1 LWENNP
7 RNWKSNRYL
16 QNMKSTTPI
25 AVASRSFSKHPI
37 LRSDLL
43 ERYIDVQFNDKG
55 IPLSGQELI
64 NFAKGREKLIIGLEI
79 IDRSILSKLPELKV
93 ISKYGV
99 GTNMLDITAMRRQ
112 GVKLGLTPGV
122 NKRSVSEL
130 TIAFMISILRRLP
143 QIQLDIRDGIWKNV
157 IGKQLSERTVGIIG
171 CGNVGKD
178 LTIIL
183 RSFGCTVLANDIL
196 DFPDF
201 YKSHNV
207 ESVTLNEILRRSD
220 IVTIHVP
227 LNDTT
232 RGILGSDQLRMMKS
246 GSIVINTARGGLIDE
261 DEVKRLL
268 KSGKLAGAGFD
279 VFGTEPPKD
288 IELLK
293 LPNFM
298 ATPHIGGSSEEA
310 VLAMGR
316 AAIAGLDNNELPETE
331 IQ

>member
-1 LWENNP
+1 
-7 RNWKSNRYL
+7 
-16 QNMKSTTPI
+16 MKLTTPI
-25 AVASRSFSKHPI
+25 AVASRSFSKHTK
-37 LRSDLL
+37 LCAELL
-43 ERYIDVQFNDKG
+43 ERYINVQFNDKG
-55 IPLSGQELI
+55 ISLSGQELV
-64 NFAKGREKLIIGLEI
+64 NFAKGKEKLIIGLEK
-79 IDRSILSKLPELKV
+79 IDESMLSKLPELKV

-99 GTNMLDITAMRRQ
+99 GIDMLDIIAMSRH
-112 GVKLGLTPGV
+112 GVRLGWTPGV
-122 NKRSVSEL
+122 NKRSVTEL

-143 QIQLDIRDGIWKNV
+143 QIQLDIRKGIWRNI
-157 IGKQLSERTVGIIG
+157 IGKQLSNHTVGIIG

-232 RGILGSDQLRMMKS
+232 RGILGPDQLRMMKS
-246 GSIVINTARGGLIDE
+246 GAILINTARGGLVDE

-279 VFGTEPPKD
+279 VFDTEPPED
-288 IELLK
+288 LELLK

-316 AAIAGLDNNELPETE
+316 AAIAGLDKNEIPD
-331 IQ
+331 QDNM

>member
-1 LWENNP
+1 
-7 RNWKSNRYL
+7 
-16 QNMKSTTPI
+16 MKSTTPI

-37 LRSDLL
+37 LRSELL

-64 NFAKGREKLIIGLEI
+64 NFAKGREKLIIGLEK
-79 IDRSILSKLPELKV
+79 IDESILSKLPELKV

-99 GTNMLDITAMRRQ
+99 GTDMLDITAMFRH
-112 GVKLGLTPGV
+112 GVRLGWTPGV
-122 NKRSVSEL
+122 NKRSVTEL
-130 TIAFMISILRRLP
+130 AIAFMISILRRLP
-143 QIQLDIRDGIWKNV
+143 QIQFDIREGIWKNI

-171 CGNVGKD
+171 CGNIGKD

-183 RSFGCTVLANDIL
+183 RSLGCTVLANDIL

-207 ESVTLNEILRRSD
+207 EPVTLNDLLRRSD
-220 IVTIHVP
+220 IVSLHIP
-227 LNDTT
+227 LNETT
-232 RGILGSDQLRMMKS
+232 SGILGFDQLRIMKT
-246 GSIVINTARGGLIDE
+246 GAILINTARGGLVDE

-279 VFGTEPPKD
+279 VFGTEPPED
-288 IELLK
+288 LELLK

-316 AAIAGLDNNELPETE
+316 AAIAGLDKNE
-331 IQ
+331 IHDQDNK

>member
-1 LWENNP
+1 
-7 RNWKSNRYL
+7 
-16 QNMKSTTPI
+16 MKSTTPI
-25 AVASRSFSKHPI
+25 AVASRSFSKHPK
-37 LRSDLL
+37 LSAELL
-43 ERYIDVQFNDKG
+43 ERYINVQFNDKG
-55 IPLSGQELI
+55 ISLSGQELV
-64 NFAKGREKLIIGLEI
+64 NFAKGQEKLIIGLEK
-79 IDRSILSKLPELKV
+79 IDESILSKLPELKV

-99 GTNMLDITAMRRQ
+99 GTDMLDITAMSRH
-112 GVKLGLTPGV
+112 GVRLGWTPGV
-122 NKRSVSEL
+122 NKRSVTEL
-130 TIAFMISILRRLP
+130 AIAFMISILRRLP
-143 QIQLDIRDGIWKNV
+143 QIQLDIREGIWKNV

-207 ESVTLNEILRRSD
+207 ESVTLNEILSHSD

-246 GSIVINTARGGLIDE
+246 GSILINTARGGLIDE
-261 DEVKRLL
+261 DEVKQLL

-279 VFGTEPPKD
+279 VFGTEPPED
-288 IELLK
+288 LELLK

-316 AAIAGLDNNELPETE
+316 AAIAGLDKNEIPD
-331 IQ
+331 QDNM

>member
-1 LWENNP
+1 
-7 RNWKSNRYL
+7 
-16 QNMKSTTPI
+16 MKSTTPI
-25 AVASRSFSKHPI
+25 AVASRSFSKHTK
-37 LRSDLL
+37 LCAELL
-43 ERYIDVQFNDKG
+43 ERYINVHFNDKG
-55 IPLSGQELI
+55 ISLSGQELV
-64 NFAKGREKLIIGLEI
+64 NFAKGKEKLIIGLEK
-79 IDRSILSKLPELKV
+79 IDESMLSKLPELKV

-99 GTNMLDITAMRRQ
+99 GTDMLDIIAMSRH
-112 GVKLGLTPGV
+112 GVRLGWTPGV
-122 NKRSVSEL
+122 NKRSVTEL

-143 QIQLDIRDGIWKNV
+143 QIQLDIRKGIWRNI
-157 IGKQLSERTVGIIG
+157 IGKQLSNHTVGIIG

-183 RSFGCTVLANDIL
+183 RSFGCAVLANDIL

-220 IVTIHVP
+220 IVIIHVP

-232 RGILGSDQLRMMKS
+232 RGILGPDQLRMMKS
-246 GSIVINTARGGLIDE
+246 GAILINTARGGLVDE

-279 VFGTEPPKD
+279 VFGTEPPED
-288 IELLK
+288 LELLK

-316 AAIAGLDNNELPETE
+316 AAIAGLDKNEIPD
-331 IQ
+331 QDNM